1 MERVGPTLALIAVSV
16 SAAIATIVIVLAL
29 FASRTMWIVLPV
41 SGILGVLGCVLGI
54 VAWKAGV
61 GAD

>member
-1 MERVGPTLALIAVSV
+1 VERVGPTLALIAVSV